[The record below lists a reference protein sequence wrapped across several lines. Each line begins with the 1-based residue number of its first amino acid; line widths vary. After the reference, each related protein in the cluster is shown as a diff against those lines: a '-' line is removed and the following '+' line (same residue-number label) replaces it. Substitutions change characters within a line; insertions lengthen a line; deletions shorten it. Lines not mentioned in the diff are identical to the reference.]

1 MADKDIPAQ
10 IHFAED
16 EDIEKLKH
24 WWKRN
29 GTGIIAGLVIGVTAV
44 AGINGWRVYSEHQAE
59 EASALYR
66 QMMGAAQANQS
77 TAAMTTATE
86 LLDKHGSSGYADI
99 ALLMLSRLAVERG
112 NTSEAQD
119 YLRRIVGDSK
129 DPALRHTARLRLGL
143 LALETGDLAAIEQ
156 LAAADS
162 ASAFV
167 SQYQELLGDSYAS
180 KERWD
185 EAEAA
190 YDRALA
196 ELPGNSLS
204 TRLLTAK
211 RNMTR
216 NSARVQ

>member
-129 DPALRHTARLRLGL
+129 DPARLRLGL